1 MAGGAT
7 ITQIARRL
15 GVAPSTVSRVFNEPR
30 LLRPETVAR
39 VRAVADEMGYVANR
53 HARALITGRSG
64 AIGLIVPDI
73 TNPFFPLLIRFAQR
87 EAEALDYVVLVVET
101 DSDPRQERRQIA
113 SLLAQTEGLIIAS
126 SRLPASE
133 LRHLAEDAR
142 IVLINNDTTGLARVL
157 ISSRIA
163 LSEGIQHLATVGVGR
178 ICYVGGPSQSWS
190 EEERRSTVIDTARR
204 LSLTVSL
211 LRNESGTY
219 AEARRL
225 TDGVIASGAQA
236 AIAFDDVI
244 AHGVMDGLDDH
255 GLRVPDTL
263 RILGCDDALPI
274 ETRPRLSTIRLQ
286 SGSAVKA
293 AIRLLTNAE
302 RQVPEERVEI
312 PGELQLRETT

>member
-1 MAGGAT
+1 MAGRAT

-15 GVAPSTVSRVFNEPR
+15 GVAPSTVSRAFNEPR

-87 EAEALDYVVLVVET
+87 GAEALNHVVLVVET
-101 DSDPRQERRQIA
+101 DSDPGQERRQIA

-126 SRLPASE
+126 SRLPAAE

-142 IVLINNDTTGLARVL
+142 IVLINNDTSGLARVL

-163 LSEGIQHLATVGVGR
+163 LSEGIRHLAVRGVER

-190 EEERRSTVIDTARR
+190 EEERRSTVIDTAQQ
-204 LSLTVSL
+204 LSLTTTL
-211 LRNESGTY
+211 LRGESGTY

-225 TDGVIASGAQA
+225 TDEVIASGAQA
-236 AIAFDDVI
+236 VVAFDDVI

-255 GLRVPDTL
+255 GLRVPDAL

-286 SGSAVKA
+286 SGAAVRA
-293 AIRLLTNAE
+293 AIRLLTGTE
-302 RQVPEERVEI
+302 QQVPEKRIEI

>member
-1 MAGGAT
+1 MAGRAT

-15 GVAPSTVSRVFNEPR
+15 GVAPSTVSRAFNEPR

-142 IVLINNDTTGLARVL
+142 IVLINNDTSGLARVL

-163 LSEGIQHLATVGVGR
+163 LSQGIQHLATGGVER

-190 EEERRSTVIDTARR
+190 EAERRSTVIDTAQR
-204 LSLTVSL
+204 LSLTISL
-211 LRNESGTY
+211 LRSESGTY

-225 TDGVIASGAQA
+225 TDEVIASGAQA
-236 AIAFDDVI
+236 VVAFDDVI

-255 GLRVPDTL
+255 GLRIPDTI

-286 SGSAVKA
+286 SGAAVKA
-293 AIRLLTNAE
+293 AIGLLTRSE